1 MTDPREVL
9 TRPFAPPH
17 LHVSYGDHPEQVA
30 DVWLPAGSGPA
41 PLVVVVHGGFW
52 RAVFDRSHAG
62 PQCVGL
68 ADAGY
73 AVAAIEY
80 RRTGAGGGWPT
91 TFDDVAAAVDTV
103 PGLVAGAVAGRFDR
117 TAVVLVGHS
126 AGGQLALW
134 AASRHRLPPGS
145 RLHRGDR
152 AARAHG
158 VASVHAVRAVVGLA
172 AVADLVACD
181 ERNLGDGAVQAL
193 LGGGHR
199 EVGDRYAQTDPAA
212 LAPAGVPATLLHGD
226 GDLQVPLA
234 LSRRY
239 TEAATAVGGKARL
252 EALEGVDHF
261 ALIDP
266 ASRAWPAVLQAV
278 AWAAT
283 C

>member
-9 TRPFAPPH
+9 TRPFTPSH
-17 LHVSYGDHPEQVA
+17 LRVSYGEHPEHVA
-30 DVWLPAGSGPA
+30 DIWLPAGYGPA

-52 RAVFDRSHAG
+52 RASFDRRHAG

-80 RRTGAGGGWPT
+80 RRTGAGGGWPA

-103 PGLVAGAVAGRFDR
+103 PGLVARAAVDRIDR

-134 AASRHRLPPGS
+134 AASRHRLPPDS
-145 RLHRGDR
+145 RWHRADHV
-152 AARAHG
+152 ARAHG
-158 VASVHAVRAVVGLA
+158 DASVRAVVGLA

-181 ERNLGDGAVQAL
+181 ERNLSDGAVQAL

-199 EVGDRYAQTDPAA
+199 EVCDRYAQTDPVA
-212 LAPAGVPATLLHGD
+212 LAPACVPATLLHGD
-226 GDLQVPLA
+226 GDLQVPLD

-239 TEAATAVGGKARL
+239 TQAATAVGGQVRL
-252 EALEGVDHF
+252 ESLEGVDHF

-266 ASRAWPAVLQAV
+266 KSRAWPAVLRAV
-278 AWAAT
+278 ADAVG